1 VRSSQ
6 KKSHNPDRININC
19 EYSSACFS
27 SNERK
32 SSTKSDRK
40 SMEMSAN
47 LKELLENII
56 VTDAMT
62 AGTVLDVYIELIQ
75 DDGGSYSA
83 CINALTLALAD
94 AKIPIRDYVVSCT
107 ATITHSVPMIDI
119 NSQERGGGS
128 PELTIAVMAK
138 TNQIIVLE
146 QTNLLPTMYLKD
158 VLAEGVKGCQRVY
171 KFVEQAVRYQS
182 SVIDQALR
190 SI

>member
-1 VRSSQ
+1 
-6 KKSHNPDRININC
+6 
-19 EYSSACFS
+19 
-27 SNERK
+27 
-32 SSTKSDRK
+32 
-40 SMEMSAN
+40 MEMSHN

-94 AKIPIRDYVVSCT
+94 ARIPIRDYVVSCT

-119 NSQERGGGS
+119 NAQERGTS
-128 PELTIAVMAK
+128 PELTIAITAK
-138 TNQIIVLE
+138 NNEIIVLE
-146 QTNLLPTMYLKD
+146 QTHLMPSMYLKD
-158 VLAEGVKGCQRVY
+158 VIEEGIKGCQKVY
-171 KFVEQAVRYQS
+171 KFIEEAVKHQS
-182 SVIDQALR
+182 SVIDQALK